1 MGVRPSDPLLSYQF
15 AIEVSGSF
23 TATGYFTEVSG
34 VGAEHEVT
42 EHKVVD
48 HENGGK
54 ELVQQIPG
62 RIKWN
67 EITFKKGLTTN
78 TAFWEWHEYVVNGDT
93 EGVRSEVTLK
103 MFDRSY
109 TEAASWVFIN
119 AWPSKLSGPEMK
131 ADSSDFTVEEMT
143 LVHEGL
149 YRADYGAEDSGI
161 PIRSNDVA

>member
-15 AIEVSGSF
+15 QIEVSGSY

-42 EHKVVD
+42 EHKIVD
-48 HENGGK
+48 HETGK

-78 TAFWEWHEYVVNGDT
+78 TNFWEWHEHVVNGDT
-93 EGVRSEVTLK
+93 ETSRCEVTLT
-103 MFDRSY
+103 MYDRNY
-109 TEAASWVFIN
+109 NPAVNWVFIN
-119 AWPSKLSGPEMK
+119 AWPSKVSGPEMK
-131 ADSSDFTVEEMT
+131 ADSSDFTVEELTM
-143 LVHEGL
+143 VHEGL
-149 YRADYGAEDSGI
+149 YRADYGGEDSGI
-161 PIRSNDVA
+161 PIRSNDIA